1 MQHLKTL
8 GRDIFQFQHSEMKCS
23 IAPLLQRE
31 ELLFPTTRVENS
43 SSPLQ
48 QFLACLTG
56 RADFRH
62 DVDSASSSTASWAR
76 PVSRQE
82 LGFTHDVSLH
92 SSQAG
97 SVFGAQSPAGIEPLA
112 TIPVDRQTRIGSGS
126 LSPSCGR
133 RNEPR
138 KEFIQLLLF
147 GSSAGLS
154 A

>member
-1 MQHLKTL
+1 MF
-8 GRDIFQFQHSEMKCS
+8 GRDFFRFRHSEMKHS
-23 IAPLLQRE
+23 ITPLLRRE
-31 ELLFPTTRVENS
+31 ESLFPTLRTGNS

-48 QFLACLTG
+48 QFLAGFT
-56 RADFRH
+56 DQ
-62 DVDSASSSTASWAR
+62 VDIRQDLDSTSSSTASWATL
-76 PVSRQE
+76 VSHQE
-82 LGFTHDVSLH
+82 LDFTRDISLH

-97 SVFGAQSPAGIEPLA
+97 SVFGAQSLAGIEPLV

>member
-1 MQHLKTL
+1 
-8 GRDIFQFQHSEMKCS
+8 MKHN
-23 IAPLLQRE
+23 ITPLLRRE
-31 ELLFPTTRVENS
+31 ERLFPTLRTGNG

-48 QFLACLTG
+48 QFLAGFTG
-56 RADFRH
+56 QVDVRQ
-62 DVDSASSSTASWAR
+62 DVDSIGSSTATWTTL
-76 PVSRQE
+76 VSHQE
-82 LGFTHDVSLH
+82 LDFTHDVSLH

-97 SVFGAQSPAGIEPLA
+97 SVFGAQSLAGIEPLV